1 MVRSYLIMSGSGA
14 MLVLTKMS
22 QGMQSD
28 VARDTMLKKGI
39 RKYIAFEVP
48 PARAKERYGARFEA
62 VSSTITQENDIRVM
76 DVDGHHVFANFEF
89 REMGEPAFV
98 GEGDRISK

>member
-22 QGMQSD
+22 AGMQSEN
-28 VARDTMLKKGI
+28 AQKTMLRKGI
-39 RKYIAFEVP
+39 KKYIAFEVP
-48 PARAKERYGARFEA
+48 PARVEERYGARYGA
-62 VSSTITQENDIRVM
+62 VASTLTAEDDIRVM

-98 GEGDRISK
+98 GEGERIHF